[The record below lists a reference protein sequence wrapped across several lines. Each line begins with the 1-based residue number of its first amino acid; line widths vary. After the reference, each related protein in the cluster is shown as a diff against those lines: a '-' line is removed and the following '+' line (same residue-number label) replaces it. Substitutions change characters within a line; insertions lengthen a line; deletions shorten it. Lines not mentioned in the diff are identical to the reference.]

1 MCGIAGFINH
11 RESISEAEGE
21 PILNRMMTRIHHRG
35 PDDCG
40 LYTEPGMFMGNVR
53 LSIIDISG
61 GYQPLSN
68 EDGSLWIVYNGE
80 VFNYI
85 ELKDELLKKGHK
97 FKTQSDTE
105 VILHM
110 YEEFGADA
118 LKYLNGQFAFAI
130 WNTLKK
136 ECFFARDRLG
146 IRPLFY
152 SEVNGTLVFG
162 SEIKSLFEF
171 PGIKRHF
178 SPEAL
183 KEVFTFWTTL
193 SPHTIFEGVLELP
206 PGHYA
211 LYKNGHFDIRK
222 FWSLQYATTSTKFD
236 GNVSDT
242 LDQFRFLLSDSVA
255 LRLRSDVPVAAY
267 LSGGLDSSATTAL
280 IKKLKPDHLNTF
292 SIGFADNVF
301 DETKYQQEVSQYF
314 QTNHK
319 SIVCS
324 AADISEWFPKVAWH
338 SEIPLLR
345 TSPAPMM
352 GLSKLV
358 HDNGIKVVITGE
370 GADET
375 LAGYNIFKEALIRQ
389 FWARQPKSRIR
400 PLLLKK
406 LYPYLSNINQ
416 ASLGMLKMFF
426 GYQLEATDSPVY
438 SHLLRWQNTSN
449 IQKHFTS
456 ELREHLKT
464 YHPVEQ
470 YAEKIKFEF
479 ERITSLAKAQLIE
492 TNIFMSGYLLS
503 SQGDRMAMANSVEGR
518 YPFLDYRLMEFTASL
533 PDEYKLKGMNEKFLL
548 KELMKHELPQI
559 VLNRHKQAYRAPIFE
574 SFIGSKVPDY
584 VNDMLSVNNLI
595 ECGVFNPESVS
606 NLIAKIKSA
615 QTPSEIDNMALV
627 GILSTQLLYSQFV
640 KNFEPL
646 LQREILKGEVRNKS
660 SKTHNFKNKI
670 SSC

>member
-1 MCGIAGFINH
+1 MCGIAGFIDFGK
-11 RESISEAEGE
+11 SLSEEEGE

-40 LYTEPGMFMGNVR
+40 LYLENGMGMGNVR
-53 LSIIDISG
+53 LSIIDVAG
-61 GYQPLSN
+61 GDQPLSN

-85 ELKDELLKKGHK
+85 ELHDELVKKGHR
-97 FKTQSDTE
+97 FKTHSDTE

-110 YEEFGADA
+110 YEEYGSEA
-118 LKYLNGQFAFAI
+118 LQYLNGQFAFAI
-130 WNTLKK
+130 WNSKKK
-136 ECFFARDRLG
+136 ECFFARDRVG

-152 SEVNGTLVFG
+152 SNVNGILVFG

-171 PGIKRHF
+171 PGIKKLF
-178 SPEAL
+178 SHEAL

-211 LYKNGHFDIRK
+211 LFRDGHLEIKK
-222 FWSLQYATTSTKFD
+222 FWSLRYATASTLFN
-236 GNVSDT
+236 GTPGEV
-242 LDQFRFLLSDSVA
+242 LDQFRYLLSDSVA

-280 IKKLKPDHLNTF
+280 IRKVAPGHLNTF

-301 DETKYQQEVSQYF
+301 DETNYQNEVSQYF
-314 QTNHK
+314 QTNHN

-324 AADISEWFPKVAWH
+324 ASDIADWFPKVVWH

-358 HDNGIKVVITGE
+358 HDHGIKVVITGE
-370 GADET
+370 GADEA
-375 LAGYNIFKEALIRQ
+375 LAGYNIFKETLIRQ
-389 FWARQPKSRIR
+389 FWARQPQSKIR
-400 PLLLKK
+400 PLLLKR
-406 LYPYLSNINQ
+406 LYPYLPNISQ
-416 ASLGMLKMFF
+416 ASPGMLRMFF
-426 GYQLEATDSPVY
+426 GYQLEATDSQVY

-449 IQKHFTS
+449 IQKHFTTDLN
-456 ELREHLKT
+456 EQMKD

-470 YAEKIKFEF
+470 YAEKIIPEVDG
-479 ERITSLAKAQLIE
+479 ITSLAKAQLIE

-518 YPFLDYRLMEFTASL
+518 YPFLDYRLLEFAAKL

-548 KELMKHELPQI
+548 KELMKNEIPKS
-559 VLNRHKQAYRAPIFE
+559 VLNRPKQAYRAPILDA
-574 SFIGSKVPDY
+574 FIGSKVPDY
-584 VNDMLSVNNLI
+584 VNDMLSAGSILAC
-595 ECGVFNPESVS
+595 EVFNPTSV
-606 NLIAKIKSA
+606 NKLINKIKTD
-615 QTPSEIDNMALV
+615 QIPSEINNMALV
-627 GILSTQLLYSQFV
+627 GILSTQILFNQFI
-640 KNFEPL
+640 KDFKPL
-646 LQREILKGEVRNKS
+646 AKREILKGQVRNKS
-660 SKTHNFKNKI
+660 MIISK
-670 SSC
+670 

>member
-1 MCGIAGFINH
+1 MCGIAGFIN
-11 RESISEAEGE
+11 SGKPLSEAEAE

-40 LYTEPGMFMGNVR
+40 LYLEPGMGMGNVR
-53 LSIIDISG
+53 LSIIDLIG
-61 GYQPLSN
+61 GDQPLSN

-85 ELKDELLKKGHK
+85 ELQKELVKKGHK
-97 FKTQSDTE
+97 FRTHSDTE

-110 YEEFGADA
+110 YEEYGAEA
-118 LKYLNGQFAFAI
+118 LQYLNGQFAFVI
-130 WNTLKK
+130 WDNRKK
-136 ECFFARDRLG
+136 ECFFARDRVG

-162 SEIKSLFEF
+162 SEIKSIFEF

-193 SPHTIFEGVLELP
+193 SPHTLFDGISELP

-211 LYKNGHFDIRK
+211 WYKNGCLEIKK
-222 FWSLQYATTSTKFD
+222 FWSLRYATTSTRFD
-236 GNVSDT
+236 GTPGDA
-242 LDQFRFLLSDSVA
+242 LDQFRYLLSDSVA

-280 IKKLKPDHLNTF
+280 IRKVAPSHLNTF
-292 SIGFADNVF
+292 SIGFADSVF
-301 DETKYQQEVSQYF
+301 DETKYQKEVSHYF
-314 QTNHK
+314 NTNHK
-319 SIVCS
+319 SILCS
-324 AADISEWFPKVAWH
+324 ATDIAEWFPKVVWH

-358 HDNGIKVVITGE
+358 HQHGIKVVITGE
-370 GADET
+370 GADEA
-375 LAGYNIFKEALIRQ
+375 LAGYNIFKETLIRQ
-389 FWARQPKSRIR
+389 FWARQPQSRIR

-406 LYPYLSNINQ
+406 LYPYLPNISQ

-426 GYQLEATDSPVY
+426 GYQLEETDSPVY

-456 ELREHLKT
+456 DLNNYLED
-464 YHPVEQ
+464 YDPVEQ
-470 YAEKIKFEF
+470 YAESIRPEVKGIS
-479 ERITSLAKAQLIE
+479 SLAKAQLIE

-518 YPFLDYRLMEFTASL
+518 YPFLDYRLLEFTASL
-533 PDEYKLKGMNEKFLL
+533 PDEFKLKGMNEKFLL
-548 KELMKHELPQI
+548 KELMKDEIPQS
-559 VLNRHKQAYRAPIFE
+559 VLSRSKQAYRAPISE
-574 SFIGSKVPDY
+574 AFIGSKVPDY
-584 VNDMLSVNNLI
+584 VRDLLSADHILECEVFNPISVNNLI
-595 ECGVFNPESVS
+595 NKIK
-606 NLIAKIKSA
+606 NAKI
-615 QTPSEIDNMALV
+615 PSEMDNMALV
-627 GILSTQLLYSQFV
+627 GILSTQLLFSQFV
-640 KNFEPL
+640 RDFIPL
-646 LQREILKGEVRNKS
+646 EKHEVLRGRVRNKVL
-660 SKTHNFKNKI
+660 FLQE
-670 SSC
+670 

>member
-1 MCGIAGFINH
+1 MCGIAGFINS
-11 RESISEAEGE
+11 RKPINEVQGES
-21 PILNRMMTRIHHRG
+21 ILNRMMTRINHRG

-40 LYTEPGMFMGNVR
+40 LYLDPGIGMGNVR
-53 LSIIDISG
+53 LSIIDLSG

-85 ELKDELLKKGHK
+85 ELHDDLIKKGHT
-97 FKTQSDTE
+97 FKTHCDTE

-110 YEEFGADA
+110 YEEYGADA
-118 LKYLNGQFAFAI
+118 LQYLNGQFAFAI
-130 WNTLKK
+130 WDNKKK
-136 ECFFARDRLG
+136 ECFFARDRVG

-162 SEIKSLFEF
+162 SEIKSIFEF

-183 KEVFTFWTTL
+183 KQVFTFWTTL
-193 SPHTIFEGVLELP
+193 SPNTIFDGISELP

-211 LYKNGHFDIRK
+211 WYRNGRLEIKK
-222 FWSLQYATTSTKFD
+222 FWSLQYATTSTRFE
-236 GNVSDT
+236 GT
-242 LDQFRFLLSDSVA
+242 PGEALDQFRYLLSDSVS

-280 IKKLKPDHLNTF
+280 IKKVAPGHLNTF

-301 DETKYQQEVSQYF
+301 DETKYQQEVSNYF

-324 AADISEWFPKVAWH
+324 ASDIAEWFPKVVWH

-370 GADET
+370 GADEA
-375 LAGYNIFKEALIRQ
+375 LAGYNIFKETLIRQ
-389 FWARQPKSRIR
+389 FWARQPQSIIR

-406 LYPYLSNINQ
+406 LYPYLPNISQ
-416 ASLGMLKMFF
+416 ASQGMLRMFF
-426 GYQLEATDSPVY
+426 GYKLEETDSPVY
-438 SHLLRWQNTSN
+438 SHMLRWQNTSN

-456 ELREHLKT
+456 ELNEHLID
-464 YHPVEQ
+464 YNPVEQ
-470 YAEKIKFEF
+470 YAERIRPEF
-479 ERITSLAKAQLIE
+479 VGISSLAKAQLIE

-518 YPFLDYRLMEFTASL
+518 YPFLDYRLLEFVASL
-533 PDEYKLKGMNEKFLL
+533 PDEFKLKGMNEKYLL
-548 KELMKHELPQI
+548 KELMKDEIPKSVI
-559 VLNRHKQAYRAPIFE
+559 NRHKQAYRAPILE
-574 SFIGSKVPDY
+574 AFIGTKVPDY
-584 VNDMLSVNNLI
+584 VNDMLSVNSI
-595 ECGVFNPESVS
+595 ISCGVFNPESVN
-606 NLIAKIKSA
+606 NLINKIKSA
-615 QTPSEIDNMALV
+615 KITSEIDNMALV
-627 GILSTQLLYSQFV
+627 GILSTQLLFNQFI
-640 KNFEPL
+640 KDFKSLDE
-646 LQREILKGEVRNKS
+646 REILKGKIRNK
-660 SKTHNFKNKI
+660 TI
-670 SSC
+670 LI